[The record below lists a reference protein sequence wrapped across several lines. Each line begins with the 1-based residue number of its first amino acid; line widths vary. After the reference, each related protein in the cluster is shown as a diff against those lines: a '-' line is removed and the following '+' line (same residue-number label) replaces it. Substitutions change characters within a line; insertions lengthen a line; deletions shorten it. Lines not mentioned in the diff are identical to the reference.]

1 MARAEITAFVCLS
14 SFTSAIGL
22 IGAKTTSRTVSYP
35 VNPFK
40 LYQQWCYEKHY
51 QHQNS
56 NTQRSWAFLSRL
68 PLIQKQKG
76 ATQPTFSQQ
85 PLTLHPPLLYQENKA
100 TRNPLSHIPQ
110 SIYLDISKFLSPDF
124 SGSSSIKAWEG
135 FIQGCDSNG
144 FLAAANTFNHRPR
157 LYQSI
162 GAKCE

>member
-1 MARAEITAFVCLS
+1 MLSRYRGKTDCPECKGTRLRKDAAYVKINGKSILDLVLLPMTLKIYMARAEITAFVCLS

-85 PLTLHPPLLYQENKA
+85 PLTLHPPL
-100 TRNPLSHIPQ
+100 
-110 SIYLDISKFLSPDF
+110 SISRKQGNSESSVSYSSKYLP
-124 SGSSSIKAWEG
+124 
-135 FIQGCDSNG
+135 
-144 FLAAANTFNHRPR
+144 
-157 LYQSI
+157 
-162 GAKCE
+162 